1 MKNFSSGLLEKKI
14 IIFVRHLSS
23 RYRGITEDVQ
33 YVETLIGQLRIIY
46 NVVCAF
52 LKE

>member
-1 MKNFSSGLLEKKI
+1 MKNFSSGLLGKKI
-14 IIFVRHLSS
+14 IVFIRQVSS

-33 YVETLIGQLRIIY
+33 YVETVIGQLRIIY
-46 NVVCAF
+46 NVVCPF